1 MGAGASTDIGPQI
14 AGASDAD
21 LKTALDALTAEQ
33 REKLTGALSSV
44 APRSDPPHDIFKSY
58 AQVQEQMKEYLAK
71 EPYEVEVGINKVKVK
86 LHHNPKGAT
95 EHTNIMSKVL
105 TEELYNQ
112 MAARITKNG
121 ITFGKVIQ
129 TGVQNP
135 GHPTIT
141 TVGAVAGDAECF
153 ETFKEFFDPVIS
165 LRHNG
170 YAADAK
176 HPSDLDYSKLH
187 KFEPNEKDAARIR
200 STRVRTG
207 RSLSGLPLPPSCN
220 KAERREIEEK
230 ITTSLLTMEG
240 DLKGDYYPLSGSQ
253 SYGAKL
259 GGMSAEEEEQFRTDH
274 FLFQEPDSTLLISG
288 AMHRDWPDARGM
300 FVNDKKNALVWVNE
314 EDHMRVISM
323 EMGHDIVNV
332 FKRFVDLC
340 NNVETAMKAKSGT
353 TFSHSEHLGY
363 ILTCPSN
370 LGTGMRAS
378 MMITLPLIGAHE
390 KFGAIC
396 KKYGLQAR
404 GASGVDSAFTGQF
417 DLSNSDRLGK
427 SEVELC
433 NCMIDGITALLQ
445 MENKLEAKES
455 IDELLAGL

>member
-44 APRSDPPHDIFKSY
+44 TPRSDPPHDIFKDF

-274 FLFQEPDSTLLISG
+274 FLFQVQKRSPPSFPLLTLFPPPPNRDALCPLSPYCRSRTRRSSSRAPCTATGPTPAACLSTTRRTPSCG
-288 AMHRDWPDARGM
+288 STRRTTCASSPW
-300 FVNDKKNALVWVNE
+300 KW
-314 EDHMRVISM
+314 
-323 EMGHDIVNV
+323 
-332 FKRFVDLC
+332 
-340 NNVETAMKAKSGT
+340 GT
-353 TFSHSEHLGY
+353 TSSM
-363 ILTCPSN
+363 SSS
-370 LGTGMRAS
+370 AS
-378 MMITLPLIGAHE
+378 SI
-390 KFGAIC
+390 
-396 KKYGLQAR
+396 
-404 GASGVDSAFTGQF
+404 SAT
-417 DLSNSDRLGK
+417 
-427 SEVELC
+427 
-433 NCMIDGITALLQ
+433 M
-445 MENKLEAKES
+445 
-455 IDELLAGL
+455 